1 LEKHVFVR
9 RGARQS
15 ALIPLQL
22 AGYLLVAA
30 VLVGWWYRLDFG
42 QVVYHARHRKPE
54 SVVKAG
60 DWKRAYSYLNLKHE
74 TLFST
79 PEDQVVYRGSRSG
92 FHGVRLAFFLASLV
106 LLALSFFPPLSIPFS
121 FGEFHWNMAYALFD
135 LCAGVAL
142 SLSIRSALGPKRRW
156 RIDLED
162 ESYRPDRYLVLLKA
176 IQKEVRKRTET

>member
-1 LEKHVFVR
+1 LEKHAFVCK
-9 RGARQS
+9 GARQS

-30 VLVGWWYRLDFG
+30 VLVGSWYRLDFG
-42 QVVYHARHRKPE
+42 PVVYHARHRKPE

-60 DWKRAYSYLNLKHE
+60 DWKRAYSYLNLEHE
-74 TLFST
+74 TLFAT
-79 PEDQVVYRGSRSG
+79 PEGKIVYQGSRSRS
-92 FHGVRLAFFLASLV
+92 HGVPLAFFLASLV
-106 LLALSFFPPLSIPFS
+106 LLALSVLPPFAIPFS
-121 FGEFHWNMAYALFD
+121 FGELHWNMAYAVFD

-162 ESYRPDRYLVLLKA
+162 ESYRPDRYLVPLKT